1 MKKTFAQLSFYVV
14 LSSVLIFSQVTGIF
28 QFPWFVHLSMIYLTT
43 LKFSSCLHE
52 VQMERETENQYSFL
66 FYEEGILREI
76 F

>member
-28 QFPWFVHLSMIYLTT
+28 QFPWFVHLSIIYLTT
-43 LKFSSCLHE
+43 LKFISCLHDFLM
-52 VQMERETENQYSFL
+52 VRDTDNYYSFL
-66 FYEEGILREI
+66 YYEEGILREI